1 MLQVMNHTSFANK
14 KVIISGSGNVALYA
28 MQKAQELGATVI
40 AMSDSSGYIYNENG
54 LNFEILKDLKEVK
67 RARIS
72 EYLTF
77 DNTTILKHLLKIYG
91 KLNVTSLYLVLPKM
105 NLI

>member
-1 MLQVMNHTSFANK
+1 
-14 KVIISGSGNVALYA
+14 
-28 MQKAQELGATVI
+28 
-40 AMSDSSGYIYNENG
+40 MSDSSGYIYNENG

-67 RARIS
+67 ELELANILP
-72 EYLTF
+72 LTILLF
-77 DNTTILKHLLKIYG
+77 LKHLLKIYG